1 MSEELK
7 RLQEKRAKI
16 ADQMAKLV
24 ETAEK
29 EDRGLT
35 DEERA
40 KWDKMRTELE
50 ELDQRIADLKETE
63 ELRRSVEVP
72 INPLP
77 SETREYELDDFGNPI
92 RPKKPKSD
100 EQRQSEEQ
108 QYCDAFIALLRSE
121 QPGMIDLSQEQRKIL
136 RSHWVSEEVRAQG
149 TVPKSSGGYLIPTT
163 LAARII
169 ETMKAYGGIRQFATV
184 MNTSAGETIN
194 WPTND
199 DTGNEGELVAEH
211 AQVDETELEFGQKEL
226 GAFKYSSKV
235 VRVSIELLQDS
246 AFALDSFITR
256 KFGQRLGRIT
266 ARHYATGTGTAQPQ
280 GLLPAAT
287 VGYTSD
293 SQTDIGYVDLLR
305 LKHSVDP
312 AYRNMGGCRWVFND
326 SVLLQFKEMLDD
338 NGRPLWKPSMAD
350 GTPALIDGDPY
361 VIDQGC
367 PDAAAGTVPMAY
379 GDLSEFI
386 IRDVLGFTL
395 HRMVEKYIDYGQ
407 IGFLA
412 FMRTDSDLMDAEAVK
427 TLEMASAAMSAST
440 SGKKKGEEPDPDS
453 RKKAA

>member
-7 RLQEKRAKI
+7 RLQEQRAKI
-16 ADQMAKLV
+16 ADAMAKLV
-24 ETAEK
+24 EAAEK

-50 ELDQRIADLKETE
+50 ELDQRIADLKEAE
-63 ELRRSVEVP
+63 ELRRSVETP

-77 SETREYELDDFGNPI
+77 TETREYELDDFGNPI
-92 RPKKPKSD
+92 KPKKSRD
-100 EQRQSEEQ
+100 HRADEEQ
-108 QYCDAFIALLRSE
+108 QYCDAFMALIRSD
-121 QPGMIDLSQEQRKIL
+121 QPGMLDLSQEQRKLL
-136 RSHWVSEEVRAQG
+136 RDHFVQESRAQG

-163 LAARII
+163 LANRII
-169 ETMKAYGGIRQFATV
+169 ETMKAYGGIRQFANV
-184 MNTSAGETIN
+184 MNTSAGEPIN
-194 WPTND
+194 FPTND
-199 DTGNEGELVAEH
+199 DTGNEGELIAEH
-211 AQVDETELEFGQKEL
+211 QEVDETEIEFGQKEL
-226 GAFKYSSKV
+226 GAYKYSSKV
-235 VRVSIELLQDS
+235 VRTSIELLQDS
-246 AFALDSFITR
+246 AFALDSYIVR

-266 ARHYATGTGTAQPQ
+266 ARHYATGTGNKQPQ
-280 GLLPAAT
+280 GLLPAAS
-287 VGYTSD
+287 VGYTAGSA
-293 SQTDIGYVDLLR
+293 TDISYKDLLR

-350 GTPALIDGDPY
+350 GTPALIDGEPF

-367 PDAAAGTVPMAY
+367 PDPKAGTVPMAY
-379 GDLSEFI
+379 GDLSEFV

-395 HRMVEKYIDYGQ
+395 HRLVEKYINFGQ

-412 FMRTDSDLMDAEAVK
+412 FMRTDSDLMDSAAVK
-427 TLEMASAAMSAST
+427 TMKMGGSPET
-440 SGKKKGEEPDPDS
+440 TDNGGKKPK
-453 RKKAA
+453 

>member
-1 MSEELK
+1 MSDELK

-16 ADQMAKLV
+16 ADKMAKLV
-24 ETAEK
+24 EAAEK

-35 DEERA
+35 SDERTQWDAMRA
-40 KWDKMRTELE
+40 ELE
-50 ELDQRIADLKETE
+50 TLDQRIADLKEAE

-77 SETREYELDDFGNPI
+77 SETREYELDDFGNPVK
-92 RPKKPKSD
+92 PKKKSPD
-100 EQRQSEEQ
+100 QRADEEQ
-108 QYCDAFIALLRSE
+108 QYTDAFMALLRSD
-121 QPGMIDLSQEQRKIL
+121 QPGMIDLSQEQRKLI
-136 RSHWVSEEVRAQG
+136 REHFVPETRAQG
-149 TVPKSSGGYLIPTT
+149 TVPKSTGGYLIPTT
-163 LAARII
+163 LAMRII

-184 MNTSAGETIN
+184 MNTTAGETIN

-211 AQVDETELEFGQKEL
+211 AQVDETELEFGQKDL
-226 GAFKYSSKV
+226 GAYKYSSKV
-235 VRVSIELLQDS
+235 VRVSIEILQDS
-246 AFALDSFITR
+246 AFALDSFIVR

-266 ARHYATGTGTAQPQ
+266 ARHYATGTGDKQPQ
-280 GLLPAAT
+280 GLLPAAN
-287 VGYTSD
+287 VGYTAEGS
-293 SQTDIGYVDLLR
+293 TDIGYTDLLR

-326 SVLLQFKEMLDD
+326 GVLLQFKEMLDGY
-338 NGRPLWKPSMAD
+338 GRPLWKPSMAD

-367 PDAAAGTVPMAY
+367 PDPKAGTVPMAY
-379 GDLSEFI
+379 GDLSEFV

-395 HRMVEKYIDYGQ
+395 HRMIEKYIDYGQ

-412 FMRTDSDLMDAEAVK
+412 FMRTDSDLMDSAAVK
-427 TLEMASAAMSAST
+427 TLQMADNGDVAVSGVAA
-440 SGKKKGEEPDPDS
+440 DPDFVDLN
-453 RKKAA
+453 A

>member
-1 MSEELK
+1 MSDELK
-7 RLQEKRAKI
+7 RLKEKRAKI

-29 EDRGLT
+29 DDRGLT
-35 DEERA
+35 DEERG
-40 KWDKMRTELE
+40 KWDSMRTELE
-50 ELDQRIADLKETE
+50 PLDQRIDDTKEAE

-92 RPKKPKSD
+92 RPKKPRSKD
-100 EQRQSEEQ
+100 QRADEEQ
-108 QYCDAFIALLRSE
+108 QYTDAFMSLLRSD
-121 QPGMIDLSQEQRKIL
+121 QPGMIDLSQDQRKIL
-136 RSHWVSEEVRAQG
+136 RSHFVAEEVRAQG
-149 TVPKSSGGYLIPTT
+149 TLPKSTGGYLIPTT
-163 LAARII
+163 LAMRII

-211 AQVDETELEFGQKEL
+211 AQVDETELEFGQKDL
-226 GAFKYSSKV
+226 GAYKYSSKV
-235 VRVSIELLQDS
+235 IRVSIELLQDS

-266 ARHYATGTGTAQPQ
+266 ARHYATGTGDKQPQ
-280 GLLPAAT
+280 GLLPAAK
-287 VGYTSD
+287 VGHTAESP
-293 SQTDIGYVDLLR
+293 TDIGYKDLLR

-326 SVLLQFKEMLDD
+326 SVLLQFKEMVDAD
-338 NGRPLWKPSMAD
+338 GRPLWKPSMAD

-361 VIDQGC
+361 VVDQGC
-367 PDAAAGTVPMAY
+367 PDAKADAVPMAY
-379 GDLSEFI
+379 GDLSEYI

-412 FMRTDSDLMDAEAVK
+412 FMRTDADLMDSAAVK
-427 TLEMASAAMSAST
+427 TLQMAGNGDVAV
-440 SGKKKGEEPDPDS
+440 SGVDVDPDS
-453 RKKAA
+453 VDLNT

>member
-1 MSEELK
+1 MSDELK

-35 DEERA
+35 DEERG
-40 KWDKMRTELE
+40 KWDAMRTELE
-50 ELDQRIADLKETE
+50 ELDQRIDDTKEAE

-92 RPKKPKSD
+92 RPKNPKSKD
-100 EQRQSEEQ
+100 QRADEEQ
-108 QYCDAFIALLRSE
+108 QYTDAFMALMRSD
-121 QPGMIDLSQEQRKIL
+121 QPGMLDLSQDQRKIL
-136 RSHWVSEEVRAQG
+136 RSHFVAEEVRAQG
-149 TVPKSSGGYLIPTT
+149 TMPKSTGGYLIPTT

-211 AQVDETELEFGQKEL
+211 AQVDETELEFGQKDL
-226 GAFKYSSKV
+226 GAYKYSSKV
-235 VRVSIELLQDS
+235 IRVSIELLQDS

-266 ARHYATGTGTAQPQ
+266 ARHYATGTGDKQPQ

-287 VGYTSD
+287 VGHTAESPI
-293 SQTDIGYVDLLR
+293 DIGYTDLLR

-326 SVLLQFKEMLDD
+326 SVLLKFKEMVDAD
-338 NGRPLWKPSMAD
+338 GRPLWKPSMAD

-379 GDLSEFI
+379 GDLSEYV

-395 HRMVEKYIDYGQ
+395 HRMVEKFIDYGQ

-412 FMRTDSDLMDAEAVK
+412 FMRTDADLMDSAAVK
-427 TLEMASAAMSAST
+427 TLQMGSGGIPET
-440 SGKKKGEEPDPDS
+440 TGTDGKKPK
-453 RKKAA
+453 